1 MNVYEEG
8 METESG
14 RRNHAG
20 CIVTDGEMQEEMK
33 TNVPIQCT
41 RAQLF

>member
-8 METESG
+8 MEKESG
-14 RRNHAG
+14 RRSHAG
-20 CIVTDGEMQEEMK
+20 CIVTEGGMQMK